1 MSQII
6 KYALNLVFRRKL
18 RTLLTSL
25 GITISVILLSFIIF
39 GMKGLENALINEFTS
54 RFDPNEITVFN
65 DSRINAFA
73 SGMSQEDGR
82 KKEKKY
88 EVMNEEV
95 VELIK
100 NTQKAESVQPIIMIM
115 TFDIY
120 IDGIDDPYLD
130 NNVVGMDSKGDDNF
144 FVEYTKVS
152 IDSDKYLDSENVYI
166 SKMLLDYYDLSA
178 DELRDRKIVLKPT
191 RNSLNVAPSKTLS
204 GKTYE
209 LKVGGIIDSGQ
220 DRMSLVMSLDNA
232 EKILADIGGYDSKE
246 SVIKEYGYTQLIVEA
261 KEGQV
266 DELKK
271 YIDEELGFTAFT
283 AQDFLSFIKTLTNG
297 LTLALV
303 LFGVVSC
310 FVASIGIVNTM
321 VMSIYEQTREIGII
335 KAIGANNFQVLAI
348 FLMQSMVIGLI
359 GGVLGVGFV
368 LIVAHF
374 VDPIIV
380 EQLNQQGFTLTH
392 FFSIE
397 PITVASIVFAS
408 IVVGI
413 VAGIYP
419 SVRASRLDPVKALR
433 YE

>member
-152 IDSDKYLDSENVYI
+152 IDSDKYLDSENVYNVLYI
-166 SKMLLDYYDLSA
+166 QYHRGGKGSQQFTRLVCPNRKSNTAKFAKNFKEVLHDHK
-178 DELRDRKIVLKPT
+178 LR
-191 RNSLNVAPSKTLS
+191 
-204 GKTYE
+204 
-209 LKVGGIIDSGQ
+209 
-220 DRMSLVMSLDNA
+220 
-232 EKILADIGGYDSKE
+232 
-246 SVIKEYGYTQLIVEA
+246 
-261 KEGQV
+261 
-266 DELKK
+266 KK
-271 YIDEELGFTAFT
+271 
-283 AQDFLSFIKTLTNG
+283 
-297 LTLALV
+297 
-303 LFGVVSC
+303 
-310 FVASIGIVNTM
+310 
-321 VMSIYEQTREIGII
+321 
-335 KAIGANNFQVLAI
+335 
-348 FLMQSMVIGLI
+348 
-359 GGVLGVGFV
+359 
-368 LIVAHF
+368 
-374 VDPIIV
+374 
-380 EQLNQQGFTLTH
+380 
-392 FFSIE
+392 
-397 PITVASIVFAS
+397 
-408 IVVGI
+408 
-413 VAGIYP
+413 
-419 SVRASRLDPVKALR
+419 
-433 YE
+433 